1 MHLSIVWKG
10 LKKKEGNNDPS
21 KLSGS
26 QENVCTQFKK
36 KNQTKILPWLQGPP
50 LHTPLLVVDIDSP
63 EPSKLARAGA
73 EWAGGQR
80 GREFTGNFKKKTKKK
95 GKKVKK
101 KFLLYFCDTHECS
114 TLHYF
119 FHSMM
124 LAHICSYMVKEQK
137 YQTFFHSL
145 LLSRSGGKNKW
156 QKKRKKK

>member
-1 MHLSIVWKG
+1 MIHQSYLGVRRMYVLS
-10 LKKKEGNNDPS
+10 L
-21 KLSGS
+21 
-26 QENVCTQFKK
+26 KK

-50 LHTPLLVVDIDSP
+50 LHTPLLVVDVDSP
-63 EPSKLARAGA
+63 EPSELARAGA

-80 GREFTGNFKKKTKKK
+80 GREFTGNFKKKKK

-137 YQTFFHSL
+137 Y
-145 LLSRSGGKNKW
+145 
-156 QKKRKKK
+156 